1 MELEDVYDTIIR
13 YVNIEEV
20 VEVELIMI
28 TVLLL
33 NLFINMGIYMVIE
46 EHLKE

>member
-1 MELEDVYDTIIR
+1 MYDTIIR

>member
-13 YVNIEEV
+13 YVNIEEF

>member
-13 YVNIEEV
+13 YVNIDEY

>member
-13 YVNIEEV
+13 YVNIEEE